1 MTTVEAAT
9 AEHSIAAITEIES
22 GRTLGRTFSRRDA
35 RPEGASRN
43 AWLTVLAVAGAW
55 SVGDA
60 MVRPELINTGGWSV
74 LAKFFTAAAR
84 PELSGDFLRVVV
96 EASATTGAY
105 AFVGTAVSLAIGVVG
120 GILASETWWQRDP
133 LARSRRVEPFGWL
146 AARVF
151 GAVPR
156 GVHEAVWG
164 LVLLRV
170 LGLDPWVAILAIA
183 IPYGAITAKVVAE
196 TVDDEGGDA
205 YRAYRSA
212 GAPRLAA
219 IAYGIAPAIGPDVV
233 SYGLYRLECSIR
245 SSVVLGMIGAGGLG
259 FELAN
264 SFESLRY
271 EQIWTLLAALAAL
284 AAAAD
289 WWGASL
295 RRRPTRRRV
304 RISVA
309 AAVLATVAGVLHLRP
324 DPSHLVRDRARELA
338 ARLGR
343 DAWPPKLPTGGW
355 STLVRA
361 TLDTAQLSIIAISFA
376 TLVGV
381 PLAYAAAR
389 ADRDD
394 AGRLRWA
401 LGLAARSLLLFLRCV
416 PPPVWALLVLFVVFP
431 GPLTGGL
438 ALGLY
443 TLGVVGRLDAEA
455 IENSD
460 HAPAR
465 VLRVAGASPVK
476 ALAYGSLPVVMPR
489 FVSLSMYRWEVA
501 ARETVIVGLVGA
513 GGLGRLLN
521 DQNVAFDEGAMLTTV
536 ITLIVMSLAIDL
548 VSARV
553 RSAFR

>member
-1 MTTVEAAT
+1 M
-9 AEHSIAAITEIES
+9 
-22 GRTLGRTFSRRDA
+22 
-35 RPEGASRN
+35 
-43 AWLTVLAVAGAW
+43 
-55 SVGDA
+55 
-60 MVRPELINTGGWSV
+60 
-74 LAKFFTAAAR
+74 
-84 PELSGDFLRVVV
+84 
-96 EASATTGAY
+96 
-105 AFVGTAVSLAIGVVG
+105 IGIIG
-120 GILASETWWQRDP
+120 GIVASETWWQRDP
-133 LARSRRVEPFGWL
+133 LARSRAIQPFGWL
-146 AARVF
+146 AARTF

-170 LGLDPWVAILAIA
+170 LGLDPWVAILAVA

-196 TVDDEGGDA
+196 SVDDEAGDA
-205 YRAYRSA
+205 YRAYRAA

-219 IAYGIAPAIGPDVV
+219 IAYGIAPTILSDVV
-233 SYGLYRLECSIR
+233 SYGLYRLECAIR
-245 SSVVLGMIGAGGLG
+245 SSVVLGMVGAGGLG

-271 EQIWTLLAALAAL
+271 EQIWTLLAALAML

-309 AAVLATVAGVLHLRP
+309 VVVLATVAGLVHLRV
-324 DPSHLVRDRARELA
+324 DPAHLVRGRARALA

-343 DAWPPKLPTGGW
+343 DAWPPKLPTDGW
-355 STLVRA
+355 SALARA
-361 TLDTAQLSIIAISFA
+361 TIDTAQLSIIAISFA

-389 ADRDD
+389 ADGSD
-394 AGRLRWA
+394 ARPSRRA

-460 HAPAR
+460 REPTR
-465 VLRVAGASPVK
+465 VLRLAGASPVT
-476 ALAYGSLPVVMPR
+476 AVAYGSLPIVTPR
-489 FVSLSMYRWEVA
+489 LVSLSMYRWEVA

-521 DQNVAFDEGAMLTTV
+521 DQNVAFDEGAMLTSV
-536 ITLIVMSLAIDL
+536 VALIVMSLAIDL

-553 RSAFR
+553 RAAIR